1 MKKENESRLS
11 NTLKRI
17 TEVGTGIAAAGL
29 LVKTAAHV
37 VKSTSAL
44 SGGAAVVKTVAALG
58 GGSLGLGLV
67 VVGGVAAVGTVAA
80 VAAIEHSKE
89 RDLNYVR

>member
-1 MKKENESRLS
+1 MRKNNESRR
-11 NTLKRI
+11 NTALERI
-17 TEVGTGIAAAGL
+17 AEVGTGIAAAGL

-44 SGGAAVVKTVAALG
+44 SGGAAVVKTVAVLG

-67 VVGGVAAVGTVAA
+67 VVGGVAAVGAVAA
-80 VAAIEHSKE
+80 VAAIEHSNE
-89 RDLNYVR
+89 RKLTYVR